1 MAISIQ
7 NLVPYPQ
14 NLSSNSNLK
23 RIQFASNPT
32 VEHGQL
38 QGLKRKKV
46 FCMCFS
52 HPPFRQSGIDMKL
65 KQTTSIFFQ
74 ERFMTTVSRISS
86 CEVNCKAKCFKIIC
100 LKQSSVIYN

>member
-1 MAISIQ
+1 MAIYIQ

-14 NLSSNSNLK
+14 NQSSNSNLK
-23 RIQFASNPT
+23 HIPFESNPPI
-32 VEHGQL
+32 EHGQL
-38 QGLKRKKV
+38 QALKKSFFV
-46 FCMCFS
+46 CVS
-52 HPPFRQSGIDMKL
+52 PILLLRQSGIDMKL